1 MAIKSTHRSVSTTLK
16 VFLFAI
22 TLLPISVWANV
33 PAEKLFNSSYLESEL
48 TGPFM
53 VSDLDRFGPSF
64 KTAQYTDH
72 TMRFERGGS
81 PSSNQNSVVDAPQT
95 SQPASSSQGSSSSSS
110 SSSSSGSSSTQKSTA
125 PQPSGVSSNISSQAT
140 PVDSYGSI
148 DGINQVYE
156 EGDPFTD
163 QEEVVPELKDP
174 FFSFNR
180 TMHNFNEALYDAV
193 LEPVVEFY
201 VEYIHEDV
209 RIAIRNLFR
218 NALSPAR
225 FVNSLLQGK
234 FEKAGRVLSRTVL
247 NTVFG
252 WGGML
257 DVAGQEY
264 NIKPVN
270 EDFGQTLGF
279 YGVPSGPYI
288 VLPFLGPS
296 TARDVTGRVVDSF
309 MSPTIVM
316 SPGLI
321 GGFAMQGSQMINE
334 ASFNLEGKRQLEAG
348 AIDQYESIRDFYHQY
363 REGLVKK

>member
-1 MAIKSTHRSVSTTLK
+1 M
-16 VFLFAI
+16 
-22 TLLPISVWANV
+22 
-33 PAEKLFNSSYLESEL
+33 E
-48 TGPFM
+48 
-53 VSDLDRFGPSF
+53 
-64 KTAQYTDH
+64 
-72 TMRFERGGS
+72 
-81 PSSNQNSVVDAPQT
+81 
-95 SQPASSSQGSSSSSS
+95 
-110 SSSSSGSSSTQKSTA
+110 SSTVA
-125 PQPSGVSSNISSQAT
+125 PRQGGASSNISSKAT

-156 EGDPFTD
+156 EGDPFESS
-163 QEEVVPELKDP
+163 EERVPELKDP

-180 TMHNFNEALYDAV
+180 TMYNFNEALYDVV
-193 LEPVVEFY
+193 LEPIVKFY
-201 VEYIHEDV
+201 VKYVHEDV

-234 FEKAGRVLSRTVL
+234 LEKAGRVLSRTVL

-257 DVAGQEY
+257 DVAGQEFK
-264 NIKPVN
+264 IKPVN

-279 YGVPSGPYI
+279 YGIPSGPYI

-296 TARDVTGRVVDSF
+296 TARDATGRLVDSF
-309 MSPTIVM
+309 MSPAVIF

-321 GGFAMQGSQMINE
+321 GGFILSGSEMINE
-334 ASFNLEGKRQLEAG
+334 TSFNLEGKRQLEAG

-363 REGLVKK
+363 REGLVRK